1 MRLNKLN
8 IEKEKEENEEE
19 EKEEEE
25 EEKEEEEEE
34 EEKNEK
40 RHKKNQKQTHKNE
53 DEVEED
59 ENDDNEYTDNN
70 KGKMIANSKYEKV
83 KGKKIIK
90 IPKCEQ
96 IPLIDKNKT
105 LLKIMLTIVGI
116 FISLLIIVNVGVAIV
131 KSHKKKNMR
140 VNFMNDEVRIL
151 NSFDINRFSKLKD
164 DLLIAYCTEGILN
177 LNKFYEEN
185 INQKTYITP
194 DSSLSN
200 IHISIGFSDAFV
212 DEIIK
217 HLSSALEHLSSSSY
231 LHVHIM
237 NADNFTLET
246 FTKIMNM
253 VHKINNKTE
262 IIMYNANKI
271 KDDFKI
277 REDKGISFHIDY
289 ARLYAFKEIKDIKK
303 IIMLNLENIMI
314 EKDLSELYDAEMIDI
329 YGRGLP
335 EVPTFRHSEDW
346 IDSYLFD
353 KSHFINGDVILINLE
368 LCQKD
373 NFYDKAKELNNDEFY
388 KKTDNPTQDILNIL
402 MRKKVEFLNPK
413 YNKISFYENP
423 DDKNDETKWYPWV
436 AETIKYGEKNNH
448 FYTKEDLLNADSDPV
463 IINYLWENHLNKK
476 VIKYQEEM
484 DKYARIN
491 NFIK

>member
-1 MRLNKLN
+1 
-8 IEKEKEENEEE
+8 
-19 EKEEEE
+19 
-25 EEKEEEEEE
+25 
-34 EEKNEK
+34 
-40 RHKKNQKQTHKNE
+40 
-53 DEVEED
+53 
-59 ENDDNEYTDNN
+59 
-70 KGKMIANSKYEKV
+70 
-83 KGKKIIK
+83 
-90 IPKCEQ
+90 
-96 IPLIDKNKT
+96 
-105 LLKIMLTIVGI
+105 
-116 FISLLIIVNVGVAIV
+116 
-131 KSHKKKNMR
+131 
-140 VNFMNDEVRIL
+140 
-151 NSFDINRFSKLKD
+151 
-164 DLLIAYCTEGILN
+164 
-177 LNKFYEEN
+177 
-185 INQKTYITP
+185 
-194 DSSLSN
+194 
-200 IHISIGFSDAFV
+200 
-212 DEIIK
+212 
-217 HLSSALEHLSSSSY
+217 
-231 LHVHIM
+231 M

-448 FYTKEDLLNADSDPV
+448 FYTKEDYVSAHYIIRRDGFVKKLVNIEDRAWANGTSTNPDSDIYYRFARSNIINSNSLNANDYTISIEHISFDGSLSDEQFYSSV
-463 IINYLWENHLNKK
+463 NTIKEIIREIKEKYNYDFIIDEEHIIGHRDVTPITRPYCPGDKFPMKK
-476 VIKYQEEM
+476 IIDELK
-484 DKYARIN
+484 K
-491 NFIK
+491 

>member
-19 EKEEEE
+19 EEKEE

-53 DEVEED
+53 DEIEED

-277 REDKGISFHIDY
+277 REDKDPLFYIDY
-289 ARLYAFKEIKDIKK
+289 ARLNAFKEIKDVKK
-303 IIMLNLENIMI
+303 IIMLKLENIMI
-314 EKDLSELYDAEMIDI
+314 EKDLYDLYSIDMDNI
-329 YGRGLP
+329 YGRGIS
-335 EVPTFRHSEDW
+335 EVPSIRHSVDW
-346 IDSYLFD
+346 MEPYLSD
-353 KSHFINGDVILINLE
+353 KSHFINDAVILVNLE

-373 NFYDKAKELNNDEFY
+373 NFYNRSIEINNNEFY
-388 KKTDNPTQDILNIL
+388 KKTEDPTQDILNIL
-402 MRKKVEFLNPK
+402 MKDKIDFFSPRF
-413 YNKISFYENP
+413 NKISFYENNE
-423 DDKNDETKWYPWV
+423 DKYNESKWYPWV
-436 AETIKYGEKNNH
+436 EKMMTCDEKNEH